1 MRGPYRLFADSIAK
15 NDKEKEQ
22 TNPKTVMN
30 FQDLTPAQIAI
41 IVAAIVIVLGAVV
54 VLFLQRRRTERLRSR
69 FGPEY
74 ERAVAEGGDRRRA
87 EANLAERAE
96 RVEKF
101 HLRPLAS
108 ADRARFT
115 ETWSR
120 VQAHFVDAPA
130 GAVAEADQLLG
141 DVMATC
147 GYPMGD
153 FEQRAA
159 DISVDHPVVTQ
170 NYRAAHDIAIRQ
182 ARGQAS
188 TEDLRRAMI
197 HYRALFEDLVGE
209 TRDLERKPI
218 ASADYEAKPTLR
230 ARGD

>member
-1 MRGPYRLFADSIAK
+1 
-15 NDKEKEQ
+15 
-22 TNPKTVMN
+22 MN
-30 FQDLTPAQIAI
+30 FQDITPVQAGIIIAI
-41 IVAAIVIVLGAVV
+41 IAVV
-54 VLFLQRRRTERLRSR
+54 VIAIIAFYFSRRRSEKLRER

-74 ERAVAEGGDRRRA
+74 ERSVKESGDRRRA
-87 EANLAERAE
+87 EEQLEKRAE

-101 HLRPLAS
+101 HLRPIPPE
-108 ADRARFT
+108 DRARFT
-115 ETWSR
+115 QEWDR

-141 DVMATC
+141 DIMATC

-170 NYRAAHDIAIRQ
+170 NYRAAHEIAVRQ
-182 ARGQAS
+182 ASGQAT

-197 HYRALFEDLVGE
+197 HYRALFEDLVNE
-209 TRDLERKPI
+209 RRTTTVVDRKPV
-218 ASADYEAKPTLR
+218 AAEPVEYQHTER
-230 ARGD
+230 RVRRG

>member
-1 MRGPYRLFADSIAK
+1 
-15 NDKEKEQ
+15 
-22 TNPKTVMN
+22 MN
-30 FQDLTPAQIAI
+30 FQDLSPTQIAI
-41 IVAAIVIVLGAVV
+41 IVAAIVIVVGAVV
-54 VLFLQRRRTERLRSR
+54 FMFLQRRRTERLRSR

-74 ERAVAEGGDRRRA
+74 ERAVVEGGDRRRA
-87 EANLAERAE
+87 EANLVERAE

-108 ADRARFT
+108 TDRARFS
-115 ETWSR
+115 EAWAR

-170 NYRAAHDIAIRQ
+170 NYRAGHEIAVRQ

-197 HYRALFEDLVGE
+197 HYRALFEDLVSEPRGVE
-209 TRDLERKPI
+209 KKPV
-218 ASADYEAKPTLR
+218 ADSRVDYEVKPTLR

>member
-1 MRGPYRLFADSIAK
+1 
-15 NDKEKEQ
+15 
-22 TNPKTVMN
+22 MN

-41 IVAAIVIVLGAVV
+41 IVLAIVIVLGAVV